1 MQQIKSLKFL
11 IISVFIGTISLN
23 AFSQSK
29 LQGAGKASKV
39 GATTTTQKKPTT
51 NTKPSTTKKSETT
64 TPQTKR
70 SSGGSDKY
78 ASKGYMEITGL
89 TFANEDADDNIIDN
103 YESKLYAKEVK
114 YLTPKLSYK
123 GLASVEKEITL
134 DIKLFD
140 EDGKLKTGTGS
151 PEGFTYSKKVKIE
164 TGTGKNLKLPGWGNP
179 KGGSYNA
186 GLYKMEIWYKDNML
200 YQKEI
205 RLYSGATPIVSC
217 NIFTI
222 SSISFANTDK
232 DGKIISDYG
241 QPLLD
246 GKVQYLKPKI
256 YYNGKYSN
264 NQEVTLYV
272 RYFKSSG
279 ELVSGSSSPV
289 GFSFKEN
296 VTIKPGS
303 NSVILSGFGNE
314 AATNY
319 KEGNCKVEIWLDG
332 EKLYET
338 SATISKPGASTYIS
352 GGNEMNL
359 KAMLEKPM
367 MIGNS
372 NPFMSSY
379 FSVKNSL
386 SSTYTL
392 DDNSDDTR
400 YSFYVW
406 PSSNSSVRNLTYCGV
421 PFDHFYFMVEKD
433 SGSSLQRR
441 MSYDF
446 EIQKNKMESPTNPYP
461 YLDQMIRD
469 FSNAGIN
476 LSYERIN
483 DTYLKAKGQCQIGN
497 IRYDISL
504 DEYNTN
510 WKFSIDIW
518 VWK

>member
-1 MQQIKSLKFL
+1 MRQITSFKFL
-11 IISVFIGTISLN
+11 IISVIIGTLPLN

-39 GATTTTQKKPTT
+39 GATTTQKKPTT
-51 NTKPSTTKKSETT
+51 NTKPSTTKKPESPK
-64 TPQTKR
+64 PQVKHN
-70 SSGGSDKY
+70 SSGGDKY
-78 ASKGYMEITGL
+78 ASKAYMDILGIS
-89 TFANEDADDNIIDN
+89 FANADADNTIIDN
-103 YESKLYAKEVK
+103 YDSKLYAKEVK
-114 YLTPKLSYK
+114 YLTPRISYK
-123 GLASVEKEITL
+123 GLASGEKDVTL
-134 DIKLFD
+134 YIKLFD

-151 PEGFTYSKKVKIE
+151 PDGFTYSKEVKIE
-164 TGTGKNLKLPGWGNP
+164 NGAGKYIKLPGWGNP

-205 RLYSGATPIVSC
+205 RLYSGATPIVSS
-217 NIFTI
+217 NIFSI

-241 QPLLD
+241 QTLLD

-303 NSVILSGFGNE
+303 NSVTLSGFGNE

-338 SATISKPGASTYIS
+338 SATISKLGASTYTNGS
-352 GGNEMNL
+352 NEMNL

-367 MIGNS
+367 MIGNC
-372 NPFMSSY
+372 NPITASY

-386 SSTYTL
+386 SSNYTL
-392 DDNSDDTR
+392 DDNSNETR

-406 PSSNSSVRNLTYCGV
+406 PSSNNSVRSLTYCGV

-433 SGSSLQRR
+433 SNSSLQRR

-446 EIQKNKMESPTNPYP
+446 EIQKSKMESPTNPYP

-469 FSNAGIN
+469 FNSIGIN
-476 LSYERIN
+476 LSYERKN
-483 DTYLKAKGQCQIGN
+483 DTYLKAKGQSQVGN
-497 IRYDISL
+497 VRYDISL
-504 DEYNTN
+504 DEYSTN

>member
-1 MQQIKSLKFL
+1 MNTKRLYILLLCFG
-11 IISVFIGTISLN
+11 FIASNG
-23 AFSQSK
+23 FSQSK

-64 TPQTKR
+64 RPKVKNNA
-70 SSGGSDKY
+70 GVVDKY
-78 ASKGYMEITGL
+78 ASKAYMDILGIS
-89 TFANEDADDNIIDN
+89 FANADADNTIIDN
-103 YESKLYAKEVK
+103 YDSKLYAKEVK
-114 YLTPKLSYK
+114 YLTPRISYK
-123 GLASVEKEITL
+123 GLGSGEKEVTL
-134 DIKLFD
+134 YIKLFD

-151 PEGFTYSKKVKIE
+151 PDGFTYSKEVKVE
-164 TGTGKNLKLPGWGNP
+164 NGTGKYIKLPGWGNP

-205 RLYSGATPIVSC
+205 RLYSGTTPIVSS
-217 NIFTI
+217 NIFSI

-232 DGKIISDYG
+232 DGKILSDYG

-303 NSVILSGFGNE
+303 NSVILSGYGNE

-319 KEGNCKVEIWLDG
+319 KEGTCKAEIWLDG

-338 SATISKPGASTYIS
+338 SVAIGKF
-352 GGNEMNL
+352 GGTMHTEGDEAYL
-359 KAMLEKPM
+359 KSILEKPLG
-367 MIGNS
+367 IGNC
-372 NPFMSSY
+372 NPYTAS
-379 FSVKNSL
+379 FSAVKNSL
-386 SSTYTL
+386 SSLYTL
-392 DDNSDDTR
+392 KDTSDAEDYR
-400 YSFYVW
+400 FRIYSDENETNLNQTYHGLPFKYFLFNVDK
-406 PSSNSSVRNLTYCGV
+406 SSSS
-421 PFDHFYFMVEKD
+421 
-433 SGSSLQRR
+433 SIQRR
-441 MSYDF
+441 MKYEF
-446 EIQKNKMESPTNPYP
+446 EVNKNLIGSLDDAYAR
-461 YLDQMIRD
+461 LDQIVKD
-469 FSNAGIN
+469 FNSLGYAITYQKK
-476 LSYERIN
+476 S
-483 DTYLKAKGQCQIGN
+483 DTYTKAKGDIRIGN
-497 IRYDISL
+497 VEYEIQL
-504 DEYNTN
+504 DEYTSTYQYIINV
-510 WKFSIDIW
+510 W
-518 VWK
+518 VFK